1 MYFPESFAYAGEVSA
16 FLAAACWTV
25 TAISFEHAGRKVGSL
40 PVNILRLLIA
50 LVLFGIYGWSV
61 RNHVIPMDANLYTW
75 KWMSISGLI
84 GFCLG
89 DLCLFRSFVLI
100 GSRISML
107 IMSTVPLLTTLIGW
121 WILDEQLGWF
131 AWAGMI
137 VTICG
142 IVIVVGT
149 RRNSQ
154 VQHTDN
160 RMMAGILFA
169 LGGAVGQAV
178 GLVISKMGMESFDA
192 VAATQ
197 IRVIAGAAGFAVIF
211 SLTGQWCTVGIA
223 VRNRIAM
230 KGILLGSVF
239 GPFLGVSF
247 SLLAVQNTQAGIAS
261 TIMSIVPVLIIPPAV
276 IIFKEK
282 LTIREIA
289 GSVVA
294 VAGVSILL
302 L

>member
-1 MYFPESFAYAGEVSA
+1 MVFPESFAYAGEVSA

-50 LVLFGIYGWSV
+50 LILFGIYGSSV

-131 AWAGMI
+131 AWTGMI

-149 RRNSQ
+149 GRNSQ
-154 VQHTDN
+154 VQSTDN
-160 RMMAGILFA
+160 RMIKGILFA

-178 GLVISKMGMESFDA
+178 GLVISKMGMASFDA

-211 SLTGQWCTVGIA
+211 SLTGQWHTVRSA

-282 LTIREIA
+282 LTLREIA